1 MAIDK
6 NVMGMSLQ
14 LNEEFITNLAKQMV
28 SESIM
33 ETIGGGNKFVETIV
47 GEILKTKVDPENG
60 RVSTYSSAIPYIQWL
75 INKVIRDEIA
85 GTVQEILD
93 EKRPEIRKRIKNELM
108 KEKTINEFFDAF
120 TECVT
125 HSISSV
131 WRTKIDVTFL
141 HSKDE

>member
-14 LNEEFITNLAKQMV
+14 MNEEFITNLAKQMV

-60 RVSTYSSAIPYIQWL
+60 RVSVYSSGIPYIQWL
-75 INKVIRDEIA
+75 INKVIRDELA

-93 EKRPEIRKRIKNELM
+93 EKRQEIHKRIRKELM
-108 KEKTINEFFDAF
+108 KEKTINAFFDAF

-125 HSISSV
+125 DSINSV

-141 HSKDE
+141 HNE

>member
-14 LNEEFITNLAKQMV
+14 MNEEFITNLAKQMV

-60 RVSTYSSAIPYIQWL
+60 RVSTYSSGIPYIQWL
-75 INKVIRDEIA
+75 INKVIRDELA

-93 EKRPEIRKRIKNELM
+93 EKRPEIHKRIRKELM
-108 KEKTINEFFDAF
+108 KEKTINAFFDAF

-125 HSISSV
+125 DSISSV

-141 HSKDE
+141 HNE

>member
-14 LNEEFITNLAKQMV
+14 MNEEFITNLAKQMV

-60 RVSTYSSAIPYIQWL
+60 RVSTYSSSIPYIQWL
-75 INKVIRDEIA
+75 INKVIREEIA

-93 EKRPEIRKRIKNELM
+93 EKRPEIRKRIKKELM
-108 KEKTINEFFDAF
+108 KEKTINEFFNAF

-125 HSISSV
+125 DSISSV

-141 HSKDE
+141 HNE